1 MNTTDTNQIQL
12 LTATVQQLV
21 SKIERMEAMQL
32 PKHNWLSSKELSLVI
47 GVTDRT
53 IQNWRKEG
61 KFPKETYCRKRRGK
75 YDIYKFDK
83 VLAVEVAE
91 RLKRGDYPK

>member
-1 MNTTDTNQIQL
+1 MNTTDQKIEILTGVVHQL
-12 LTATVQQLV
+12 LA
-21 SKIERMEAMQL
+21 KMEKMEANQL
-32 PKHNWLSSKELSLVI
+32 PQHQWLSSKELSVVI

-83 VLAVEVAE
+83 VLAVQVAE
-91 RLKRGDYPK
+91 KLKRGDYLK

>member
-1 MNTTDTNQIQL
+1 MNTTDN
-12 LTATVQQLV
+12 
-21 SKIERMEAMQL
+21 KIEILTGMVQSLVNKIEKLEANQL
-32 PKHNWLSSKELSLVI
+32 PQHQWLSSKELSVVI

-53 IQNWRKEG
+53 VQNWRKDG

-83 VLAVEVAE
+83 VLAVQVAE
-91 RLKRGDYPK
+91 KLKLGEYLK

>member
-1 MNTTDTNQIQL
+1 MNTSDQ
-12 LTATVQQLV
+12 
-21 SKIERMEAMQL
+21 KIENLTNVVYRLLAKMEKMEANHLQ
-32 PKHNWLSSKELSLVI
+32 HQWLSSKELSVVI

-83 VLAVEVAE
+83 VLAVEVANK
-91 RLKRGDYPK
+91 LKRGDYPK

>member
-1 MNTTDTNQIQL
+1 MNTTDTKIEL
-12 LTATVQQLV
+12 LMATVQQLV
-21 SKIERMEAMQL
+21 SKIEKMEANQL
-32 PKHNWLSSKELSLVI
+32 PKHNWLSSKELSVVI

-83 VLAVEVAE
+83 VLAVQVAQ
-91 RLKRGDYPK
+91 RLKRGEYPQ

>member
-1 MNTTDTNQIQL
+1 MNTTDN
-12 LTATVQQLV
+12 
-21 SKIERMEAMQL
+21 KIEILTGMVQSLVNKIEKLEANQL
-32 PKHNWLSSKELSLVI
+32 PQHQWLSSKEISVII

-83 VLAVEVAE
+83 VLAVQVAE
-91 RLKRGDYPK
+91 KLKRGEYLK

>member
-1 MNTTDTNQIQL
+1 MNTTDQKIEILTGVVHQL
-12 LTATVQQLV
+12 LA
-21 SKIERMEAMQL
+21 KMEKMEANQL
-32 PKHNWLSSKELSLVI
+32 PQHQWLSSKELSVVI

>member
-1 MNTTDTNQIQL
+1 MNTTDTKIEL

-21 SKIERMEAMQL
+21 SKIEKMEANQL
-32 PKHNWLSSKELSLVI
+32 PQHQWLSSREIAVAV
-47 GVTDRT
+47 GVTDKT
-53 IQNWRKEG
+53 ILNWLKDD

-83 VLAVEVAE
+83 VLAVQVAE
-91 RLKRGDYPK
+91 KLKRGDYLK

>member
-1 MNTTDTNQIQL
+1 MNTTDTKIEL
-12 LTATVQQLV
+12 LMATVQQLV
-21 SKIERMEAMQL
+21 SKIEKMEANQL
-32 PKHNWLSSKELSLVI
+32 PKHNWLSSKELSVVI

-83 VLAVEVAE
+83 VLAVQVAE
-91 RLKRGDYPK
+91 KLKRGDYLK